1 MHQIINDILDST
13 RKKLPPSMKRN
24 KRKIV
29 SRNFHESIRV
39 IKSQNLIPV
48 IAEVK
53 PSSPTRFIRDI
64 TPQVAADIAKQ
75 METAGA
81 AAISVLTEPQ
91 FFKGSIQNLKS
102 VRSAVKIPV
111 LRKDFIIDK
120 AQLHEVDSDL
130 TLLIAGIL
138 GSSLADFVDEALA
151 NGREPLVEV
160 HNEMELENALSTR
173 TNIIGINNRN
183 LTTMK
188 VDISTT
194 EKLAPL
200 ISGRIIVSESGI
212 SSPEDAV
219 RMMDA
224 GVDAILVGTS
234 IMLGNVYEKTYE
246 LVHALDKTTEKD
258 ITKPQIKAPRGA
270 PLEGASTYAC
280 GHTCL

>member
-13 RKKLPPSMKRN
+13 RKRLPPPVKTN
-24 KRKIV
+24 KGIIAPR
-29 SRNFHESIRV
+29 SFQQSI
-39 IKSQNLIPV
+39 KTLKNKNLIPV

-53 PSSPTRFIRDI
+53 PSSPTRFIRDV
-64 TPQVAADIAKQ
+64 TPQDAAQIAKQ
-75 METAGA
+75 MEAAGA

-91 FFKGSIQNLKS
+91 FFKGSIQNMKS
-102 VRSAVKIPV
+102 ARSAVKIPV

-120 AQLHEVDSDL
+120 SQIFEAESDL
-130 TLLIAGIL
+130 ILLIAGIL
-138 GSSLADFVDEALA
+138 GNDLDDFVNESLAS
-151 NGREPLVEV
+151 GREPLVEV
-160 HNEMELENALSTR
+160 HNEMELENALSTSA
-173 TNIIGINNRN
+173 NIIGINNRN

-212 SSPEDAV
+212 SSTDDAV
-219 RMMDA
+219 RMIDA

-246 LVHALDKTTEKD
+246 LVHALDKQQKK
-258 ITKPQIKAPRGA
+258 I
-270 PLEGASTYAC
+270 
-280 GHTCL
+280 

>member
-13 RKKLPPSMKRN
+13 RKRLPDPLKNN
-24 KRKIV
+24 KRRIAT
-29 SRNFHESIRV
+29 RNFQQN
-39 IKSQNLIPV
+39 IKAIKNKNLIPI

-53 PSSPTRFIRDI
+53 PSSPTRFIRDV
-64 TPQVAADIAKQ
+64 TPKDAAQIAKQ
-75 METAGA
+75 MEAAGA

-120 AQLHEVDSDL
+120 SQIFEAESDL
-130 TLLIAGIL
+130 ILLIAGIL
-138 GSSLADFVDEALA
+138 GSSLDDFVDEALA
-151 NGREPLVEV
+151 SGREPLVEV
-160 HNEMELENALSTR
+160 HNEIELENAFSTR
-173 TNIIGINNRN
+173 ANIIGINNRD

-188 VDISTT
+188 VDISIT

-200 ISGRIIVSESGI
+200 ISGRIIISESGV

-219 RMMDA
+219 RMLDA

-246 LVHALDKTTEKD
+246 LVHRKT
-258 ITKPQIKAPRGA
+258 
-270 PLEGASTYAC
+270 L
-280 GHTCL
+280 

>member
-1 MHQIINDILDST
+1 
-13 RKKLPPSMKRN
+13 
-24 KRKIV
+24 
-29 SRNFHESIRV
+29 
-39 IKSQNLIPV
+39 
-48 IAEVK
+48 
-53 PSSPTRFIRDI
+53 
-64 TPQVAADIAKQ
+64 
-75 METAGA
+75 MEAAGA
-81 AAISVLTEPQ
+81 AGISVLTEPQ

-102 VRSAVKIPV
+102 VRSSVKIPV

-120 AQLHEVDSDL
+120 AQIHEVDSDL
-130 TLLIAGIL
+130 ILLIAGIL
-138 GSSLADFVDEALA
+138 GSDLEDFVNEALA

-160 HNEMELENALSTR
+160 HNETELENALSTHA
-173 TNIIGINNRN
+173 NIIGINNRD

-200 ISGRIIVSESGI
+200 ISDRIIVSESGI

-246 LVHALDKTTEKD
+246 LVHA
-258 ITKPQIKAPRGA
+258 Q
-270 PLEGASTYAC
+270 
-280 GHTCL
+280 